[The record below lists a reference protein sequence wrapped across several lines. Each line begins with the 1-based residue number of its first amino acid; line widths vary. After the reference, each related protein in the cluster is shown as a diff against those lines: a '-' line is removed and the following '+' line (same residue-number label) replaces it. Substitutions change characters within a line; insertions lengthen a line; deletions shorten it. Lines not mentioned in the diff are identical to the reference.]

1 MIRETASL
9 EPSTY
14 PQTVQVKADLPNT
27 LKHKEKI
34 IISRQRNRSQM
45 KEWESPEKEIK
56 VMKASNLSDK
66 EFKVMV
72 IGMPNGM
79 KKT

>member
-1 MIRETASL
+1 
-9 EPSTY
+9 
-14 PQTVQVKADLPNT
+14 
-27 LKHKEKI
+27 
-34 IISRQRNRSQM
+34 M